1 MRHLI
6 LILLLLMSCSQVNGQ
21 DKKTKQNTNKR
32 VKTEITLEQIDN
44 YRAQYRTFLDAIA
57 KVESNNNDKAIGDKG
72 KAIGRY
78 QIWEIYWKDALT
90 YAPKIEGTYQDCRT
104 KDYAE
109 RVLIAYMMRYA
120 RKALQDNDL
129 QTLAR
134 IHNGGPKG
142 AEKDATLPYWE
153 KVSKA
158 LPASR

>member
-6 LILLLLMSCSQVNGQ
+6 LILLLLMSCSEVNGQ
-21 DKKTKQNTNKR
+21 DKKTKHNTNK
-32 VKTEITLEQIDN
+32 KTEITLEQIDN

-57 KVESNNNDKAIGDKG
+57 KVESNNNDEAIGDKG

-129 QTLAR
+129 ETLAR
-134 IHNGGPKG
+134 VHNGGPKG
-142 AEKDATLPYWE
+142 ATKQATESYWE
-153 KVSKA
+153 KVSKIIF
-158 LPASR
+158 PK